1 MLFRTYPYKGWLVI
15 ALCCW
20 CIAGLR
26 YSMLRHAATPQA
38 MTQLVSKDMQKR
50 QAALDKLLANE
61 RLVRK
66 IFADSLNANEAN
78 QLSKEPFYI
87 YAFTG
92 GNELL
97 FWNNNTVVGTCN
109 EGFPGDDENGLFRY
123 NGTFYKQCLYPD
135 YLLDDEYL
143 VVLFPLRQKYAIQND
158 YLQSLFAAAEYIP
171 SSTNSSLEKKANA
184 HPVLTAHGKTLF
196 YLYFVQEDA
205 PVYIPD
211 ALINSVFIAAI
222 IASLLWLHLMAIALS
237 RRGKTLLGLTTVLFS
252 IAIVLGIAYTI
263 GAPFHLNEITLFSKG
278 LFSSSKIFPSLAL
291 LLIVFSCLLW
301 LLVFFVRVKTT
312 PISPPSSRWTRLLL
326 IFLGISLIISTA
338 LVPIRLIQNLVLD
351 SRLSFDVVNLNSTN
365 RFTLIG
371 LLAVVLIVCTNTL
384 LLFVS
389 NFHLRNCIP
398 SQRTKYL
405 LLAAGL
411 MVAYFLLKPSAAC
424 QYIFAGSTLLL
435 LVVFDTY
442 YLHKKVSVFS
452 SENFAVAIIIA
463 IVATF
468 LLYHFNDEKKKIE
481 ERVFA
486 ESVVYQRDA
495 MMEYAFIDL
504 VDSLQNDRLIA
515 QYLTDPTQDAR
526 SYIDEYITTK
536 FLRGQFNRYQ
546 ASILLFNAHGLS
558 LFNTDTTQLIS
569 IDSLLAHAEPIALSP
584 HLFYFENAK
593 DNRYYMGL
601 IPLDDGSTIAI
612 ALQLRKTADAS
623 VYPELLEPAALQ
635 KINTKQNYTYGIYAQ
650 RELISQNND
659 YPFPLYIRNDTM
671 QVGTQRVLQREGY
684 NINLYKVVAG
694 KQVAIIEIKED
705 WLEALTLFSYIVGI
719 LMTGFVIYFLVS
731 LFLNYL
737 LRLQEVPYYRFTLR
751 SRIHLAMI
759 STVMLAFLVL
769 GFVTI
774 FIFKS
779 RYENSNKNKLRNA
792 MQYVERAV
800 QAYLEKDNQPLTS
813 TYFNEATQTT
823 AFKNFI
829 TDFAISKRMDINIY
843 NSYGSLNTTSQEDIF
858 NKALLARIMTPDA
871 YFRLSQQHSSLIL
884 LEEHI
889 GKLQF
894 LSSYAPVRNKQG
906 DAIGY
911 INVPFFSS
919 QRELNYQISNILVA
933 LINIYVMVFLLSGI
947 MAVGITNRLTKGFQ
961 LLIEKFRTFS
971 LKEHEKIA
979 WDYDDEIGLLLR
991 EYNKMVEKVIEN
1003 ARRLAQSER
1012 ESAWREM
1019 AQQVAHEIKNPLTPM
1034 KLNVQYLQ
1042 QAIAKNQPN
1051 ITELAQKVSA
1061 SIIEQIDSL
1070 TNIASAFSD
1079 FAKMPEALPET
1090 FSLNNLLQ
1098 HIKDLHHHEQ
1108 ETRLQLVL
1116 HSETMMVYMDKN
1128 QLIRV
1133 LNNLVKNAFEAI
1145 PDDRQPQVILSLQRN
1160 MSRAR
1165 IVVADN
1171 GSGISEAA
1179 QHKIFTPYFTT
1190 KGSGTGLGLAMTK
1203 KIVEFWNGTI
1213 WFETDEKAGTRFYI
1227 DLPLR
1232 E

>member
-1 MLFRTYPYKGWLVI
+1 
-15 ALCCW
+15 
-20 CIAGLR
+20 
-26 YSMLRHAATPQA
+26 
-38 MTQLVSKDMQKR
+38 
-50 QAALDKLLANE
+50 
-61 RLVRK
+61 
-66 IFADSLNANEAN
+66 
-78 QLSKEPFYI
+78 
-87 YAFTG
+87 
-92 GNELL
+92 
-97 FWNNNTVVGTCN
+97 
-109 EGFPGDDENGLFRY
+109 
-123 NGTFYKQCLYPD
+123 
-135 YLLDDEYL
+135 
-143 VVLFPLRQKYAIQND
+143 
-158 YLQSLFAAAEYIP
+158 
-171 SSTNSSLEKKANA
+171 
-184 HPVLTAHGKTLF
+184 
-196 YLYFVQEDA
+196 
-205 PVYIPD
+205 
-211 ALINSVFIAAI
+211 
-222 IASLLWLHLMAIALS
+222 
-237 RRGKTLLGLTTVLFS
+237 
-252 IAIVLGIAYTI
+252 
-263 GAPFHLNEITLFSKG
+263 
-278 LFSSSKIFPSLAL
+278 
-291 LLIVFSCLLW
+291 
-301 LLVFFVRVKTT
+301 
-312 PISPPSSRWTRLLL
+312 
-326 IFLGISLIISTA
+326 
-338 LVPIRLIQNLVLD
+338 
-351 SRLSFDVVNLNSTN
+351 
-365 RFTLIG
+365 
-371 LLAVVLIVCTNTL
+371 
-384 LLFVS
+384 
-389 NFHLRNCIP
+389 
-398 SQRTKYL
+398 
-405 LLAAGL
+405 
-411 MVAYFLLKPSAAC
+411 
-424 QYIFAGSTLLL
+424 
-435 LVVFDTY
+435 
-442 YLHKKVSVFS
+442 
-452 SENFAVAIIIA
+452 
-463 IVATF
+463 
-468 LLYHFNDEKKKIE
+468 
-481 ERVFA
+481 
-486 ESVVYQRDA
+486 
-495 MMEYAFIDL
+495 
-504 VDSLQNDRLIA
+504 
-515 QYLTDPTQDAR
+515 
-526 SYIDEYITTK
+526 
-536 FLRGQFNRYQ
+536 
-546 ASILLFNAHGLS
+546 
-558 LFNTDTTQLIS
+558 
-569 IDSLLAHAEPIALSP
+569 
-584 HLFYFENAK
+584 
-593 DNRYYMGL
+593 
-601 IPLDDGSTIAI
+601 
-612 ALQLRKTADAS
+612 
-623 VYPELLEPAALQ
+623 
-635 KINTKQNYTYGIYAQ
+635 
-650 RELISQNND
+650 
-659 YPFPLYIRNDTM
+659 
-671 QVGTQRVLQREGY
+671 
-684 NINLYKVVAG
+684 
-694 KQVAIIEIKED
+694 
-705 WLEALTLFSYIVGI
+705 
-719 LMTGFVIYFLVS
+719 
-731 LFLNYL
+731 
-737 LRLQEVPYYRFTLR
+737 
-751 SRIHLAMI
+751 MI

-1160 MSRAR
+1160 MSHAR